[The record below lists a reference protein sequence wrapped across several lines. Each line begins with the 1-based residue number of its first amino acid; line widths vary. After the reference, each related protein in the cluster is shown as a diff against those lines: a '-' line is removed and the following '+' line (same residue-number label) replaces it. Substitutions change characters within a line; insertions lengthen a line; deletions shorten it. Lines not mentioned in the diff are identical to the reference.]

1 MGAVVRAY
9 VSAAE
14 IYHKVRRD
22 WIALDA
28 AITARE
34 GCYAGE

>member
-9 VSAAE
+9 VAAAE
-14 IYHKVRRD
+14 IYHNFRRD
-22 WIALDA
+22 WVALDS